1 MARPIKLLH
10 TADLHLDS
18 PLKSLALRDDRLR
31 ERVET
36 ASRDALER
44 IVGAAID
51 EGAHAVLIAGD
62 LFDGRERSA
71 RTAAF
76 LVSAFERLGAAGI
89 EVYAVRGNHDAEN
102 PVTGAVE
109 LPSNVHVFD
118 GRGGKARLGETD
130 IWIHGVSFRE
140 RHAPDSLLPRFAPP
154 VPGAVNI
161 GILHTSLAGAPGHD
175 PYAPCTVAELAAH
188 GFDYWAL
195 GHVHART
202 VHARAPW
209 VVMPGMPQGRDM
221 GETGPKSA
229 TLIEVADGALS
240 VREVPTAVAEFRRLT
255 LAADG
260 AEDDTEIRARL
271 RALLEQAARDTR
283 SEAAILRIRV
293 TGSTPRAWALRRDA
307 GLWEETARGI
317 ADETGRLWIER
328 LEIAAT
334 AAAAAAPPGSDAA
347 AELEALMADIRAE
360 PGFLAEARAEVEDA
374 LRHLPAD
381 RRAALLPD
389 AAALDALVER
399 VAGRGAEALAARM
412 RGAGEG

>member
-1 MARPIKLLH
+1 
-10 TADLHLDS
+10 
-18 PLKSLALRDDRLR
+18 
-31 ERVET
+31 
-36 ASRDALER
+36 
-44 IVGAAID
+44 
-51 EGAHAVLIAGD
+51 
-62 LFDGRERSA
+62 
-71 RTAAF
+71 
-76 LVSAFERLGAAGI
+76 
-89 EVYAVRGNHDAEN
+89 VYAVRGNHDAEN

-109 LPSNVHVFD
+109 LPGNVHVFD

-161 GILHTSLAGAPGHD
+161 GLLHTSLAGAPGHD

-240 VREVPTAVAEFRRLT
+240 VREVPTSVAEFRRLT

-328 LEIAAT
+328 LEIAA
-334 AAAAAAPPGSDAA
+334 AAAAAAPPAGRDAV
-347 AELEALMADIRAE
+347 AELEALMADIRSE
-360 PGFLAEARAEVEDA
+360 PGFLAEARTEVEEA
-374 LRHLPAD
+374 LRLLPAD